1 MKIIGLY
8 SGTSKLI
15 GPKRSASAIFK
26 TPQDKV
32 MVNELGIVG
41 DVQANTKVHGGP
53 EKALH
58 QYALS
63 SYEKLIKRYPL
74 LHKTARPGSI
84 GENLC
89 ATEMSDDSV
98 CIGDIYQLGNIS
110 VQVTSPRIPCWKIDV
125 RLNQPDLHKYVAS
138 SLSTGWYYRVLQ
150 VGELCVGA
158 EVSLTERPNP
168 QLSIAKFMQ
177 IVNGDI
183 VDADYIAEAA
193 EAQGL
198 DPQWQGRLETKLKHL
213 L

>member
-8 SGTSKLI
+8 SGTSTLI

-32 MVNELGIVG
+32 IVDELGIVS

-74 LHKTARPGSI
+74 LHKTAGPGNI

-98 CIGDIYQLGNIS
+98 CIGDIYQLGKIR

-150 VGELCVGA
+150 GGELCVGD
-158 EVSLTERPNP
+158 EVSLTERPNRE
-168 QLSIAKFMQ
+168 LSIAQFMQ

-183 VDADYIAEAA
+183 VEADYIAEAA
-193 EAQGL
+193 KAQGL
-198 DPQWQGRLETKLKHL
+198 DPQWQDRLETKLKHL
-213 L
+213 K

>member
-8 SGTSKLI
+8 SGSSKLI

-26 TPQDKV
+26 TAQDKV
-32 MVNELGIVG
+32 RINELGIVG

-58 QYALS
+58 QYALNA
-63 SYEKLIKRYPL
+63 YEKLIKRYPL
-74 LHKTARPGSI
+74 LHKTALPGCI

-89 ATEMSDDSV
+89 ATEMDDRSV
-98 CIGDIYQLGNIS
+98 CIGDIYQLGNVR

-150 VGELCVGA
+150 GGELALGD
-158 EVSLTERPNP
+158 EISLEQRFNPN
-168 QLSIAKFMQ
+168 LSISQFMQ

-183 VDADYIAEAA
+183 ADADYIAKAA
-193 EAQGL
+193 EAKGL
-198 DPQWQGRLETKLKHL
+198 DPEWAARLETKLKHL
-213 L
+213 K

>member
-8 SGTSKLI
+8 AGTTTLI
-15 GPKRSASAIFK
+15 GPKRSASAIYK
-26 TPQDKV
+26 QAKDKV

-41 DVQANTKVHGGP
+41 DIQANTKVHGGP

-58 QYALS
+58 QYALR
-63 SYEKLIKRYPL
+63 SYEKIIKRYPL
-74 LHKTARPGSI
+74 LHKSAKPGSI

-89 ATEMSDDSV
+89 ATEMDDDSV

-150 VGELCVGA
+150 GGELSVGD
-158 EVSLTERPNP
+158 EVSLKERPNP
-168 QLSIAKFMQ
+168 QLSISKFMQ

-183 VDADYIAEAA
+183 VDTDYIAETAK
-193 EAQGL
+193 AQGL
-198 DPQWQGRLETKLKHL
+198 DPEWQGRLETKLKHL

>member
-8 SGTSKLI
+8 SGTSTLI

-26 TPQDKV
+26 TPRDRV
-32 MVNELGIVG
+32 MINELGIVG

-74 LHKTARPGSI
+74 LHKSAKPGSI

-89 ATEMSDDSV
+89 ATGMSDDSV
-98 CIGDIYQLGNIS
+98 CIGDIYQLGKIR

-150 VGELCVGA
+150 GGELCVGA
-158 EVSLTERPNP
+158 EVSLVERPNP
-168 QLSIAKFMQ
+168 QLSISKFMQ
-177 IVNGDI
+177 IVNGHI
-183 VDADYIAEAA
+183 VDTDFIAEAA
-193 EAQGL
+193 KAKGL
-198 DPQWQGRLETKLKHL
+198 DPEWKGRLETKFKHL